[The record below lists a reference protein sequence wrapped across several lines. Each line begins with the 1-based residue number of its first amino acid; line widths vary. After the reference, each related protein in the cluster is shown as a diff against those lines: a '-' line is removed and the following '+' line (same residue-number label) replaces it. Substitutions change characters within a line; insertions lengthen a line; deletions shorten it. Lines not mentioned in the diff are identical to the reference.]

1 MPSEGHRRLTE
12 IAKKAKEDLEA
23 GVAPS
28 PKKTTVRE
36 LLRWYGYARRGR
48 HVVTQIRRSLSKL
61 DLRTVPDFDSPFWI
75 DQQISIEYHRRTAD
89 DPATSTSTSDPTV
102 RLGALDAAHR
112 PVTVVDPDH
121 TLGTAV
127 TVMMANDFSQVPA
140 TKDSRKIQGVVSW
153 KSIGS
158 RLALKRPTEFA
169 RDVMDPAQ
177 ENHIDEPLLDVIH
190 DIGQRGYTLVRGD
203 DHSITGIVTVDD
215 VVQQFTQLAGP
226 FLIIGEI
233 EGYLRSLIHAK
244 FTSDDLKQAT
254 RDNQEAAG
262 VDELDFGSYCRL
274 LSHKERWKRLGL
286 PLDRKSFVARLDK
299 VRDIRNDVM
308 HFSPEGLVPKER
320 QLLST
325 TVALFRDLRRMGV
338 V

>member
-12 IAKKAKEDLEA
+12 IAKKAKADLKA

-28 PKKTTVRE
+28 SKKTTVRE

-48 HVVTQIRRSLSKL
+48 HVVAQIRRSLSKL
-61 DLRTVPDFDSPFWI
+61 DLRTVPNFDSPFWI
-75 DQQISIEYHRRTAD
+75 DQEISIEYHRRTAHD
-89 DPATSTSTSDPTV
+89 VADSTSTSDPTV

-121 TLGTAV
+121 TLSTAI

-153 KSIGS
+153 QSIGS
-158 RLALKRPTEFA
+158 RLALKRRTEFA
-169 RDVMDPAQ
+169 RDAMDPAQ

-190 DIGQRGYTLVRGD
+190 DIGKHGYTLARGD
-203 DHSITGIVTVDD
+203 DQSITGIVTVDD
-215 VVQQFTQLAGP
+215 VVQQFTQLAEP

-233 EGYLRSLIHAK
+233 EGYLRALIHTK

-254 RDNQEAAG
+254 RDNNAATG

-274 LSHKERWKRLGL
+274 LSHEDRWNRLGL
-286 PLDRKSFVARLDK
+286 PLDRKSFVARLDT
-299 VRDIRNDVM
+299 VREIRNDVM
-308 HFSPEGLVPKER
+308 HFSPEGLEPEER
-320 QLLST
+320 QMLNR